1 MYTIQYTVCVLLPA
15 EHECES
21 HWSYCRS
28 SSQLV
33 QRIICPEP
41 GHLPHPTNSSL
52 FLRCH
57 EAGDAACV
65 CRCHYSFMCFDRITQ
80 QCIFPE
86 LYPDNGCRI
95 DSLTNEENSI
105 TDKSELPQNT
115 LLNEI
120 LKGQKKK
127 QEKSLHHGSPPP
139 LTIDFQRQLYGDRW
153 TLSSDGEI
161 LEDDSLFP
169 AWALALLA
177 CCGVIIVMLIVL
189 IFYWGVVYVSYSLQ
203 PKQGVN
209 DVIRY
214 VLFLPQFAW
223 YIYNVHI
230 PTLIYRVHKLILV
243 EEYVKRFDIIE
254 AAGRLFATVAT
265 WSDTLSQL

>member
-1 MYTIQYTVCVLLPA
+1 MYSVISRPRVLESSVVLPQFQPTGPTHHLFGA
-15 EHECES
+15 RSHVPSYLLCILYNMCILFTADHECES

-28 SSQLV
+28 SSQLI

-52 FLRCH
+52 FLRCQ

-86 LYPDNGCRI
+86 LYPDNGCWRDTAENKQDSII
-95 DSLTNEENSI
+95 DES
-105 TDKSELPQNT
+105 KLPPNT

-120 LKGQKKK
+120 LKGQNKK
-127 QEKSLHHGSPPP
+127 QEKSLYHGSPHPF
-139 LTIDFQRQLYGDRW
+139 TFDFQRQLYGDRW

-161 LEDDSLFP
+161 LEDESLFP

-189 IFYWGVVYVSYSLQ
+189 ILY
-203 PKQGVN
+203 
-209 DVIRY
+209 
-214 VLFLPQFAW
+214 
-223 YIYNVHI
+223 
-230 PTLIYRVHKLILV
+230 
-243 EEYVKRFDIIE
+243 
-254 AAGRLFATVAT
+254 
-265 WSDTLSQL
+265 